1 MNLTK
6 KVIENALPPDIGQ
19 IFLRDNEVVGLAVR
33 ITAGGAKV
41 WVLEMRVGG
50 RPKRMTLGRWG
61 DYDVAA
67 ARVLAHEW
75 RGAIGRGEDP
85 TAGRNGKAFKAES
98 TFAQFAER
106 FVEEHSK
113 RRKRSWSRDAARI
126 RNLFMRW
133 SSRRLSEITREDVIG
148 LQQRIA
154 KQHGQVAANR
164 AMTLLCTMYNVAAD
178 WGVFKGE
185 NPAARVRHY
194 KERSRTRYLNGEE
207 LTRVNEAL
215 ANEPNEYWRAYFALL
230 LLLGLRRNELL
241 SARWTEVDFET
252 RVLTIP
258 STKSGEVHR
267 APLPDAAIEILR
279 SLSSYGN
286 REFLFPSP
294 FGKGHLVEPAKAWQR
309 IRERAGVDDVTIH
322 DLRRTFGSWLAARGF
337 SLAMIGAALNHSD
350 PKSTRIYAKI
360 NLDPVR
366 AMIESNAGAM
376 LQRG

>member
-1 MNLTK
+1 MQLTK
-6 KVIENALPPDIGQ
+6 KLIENTLPPDTGQ
-19 IFLRDNEVVGLAVR
+19 IFLRDDDVSGLAVR
-33 ITAGGAKV
+33 VTAGGAKT

-61 DYDVAA
+61 DHDVAA

-85 TAGRNGKAFKAES
+85 TAGRNGKSLRDES
-98 TFAQFAER
+98 TFAAFAER

-113 RRKRSWSRDAARI
+113 RRKRSWARDAARI

-133 SSRRLSEITREDVIG
+133 NSRHLSEIKREDVIG

-154 KQHGQVAANR
+154 KQHGEVAANR
-164 AMTLLCTMYNVAAD
+164 ATSLLCTMFNTAAD
-178 WGVFKGE
+178 WGVYKGE

-194 KERSRTRYLNGEE
+194 KEKSRVRYLDGHE
-207 LTRVNEAL
+207 LRRVNEAL
-215 ANEPNEYWRAYFALL
+215 ANQPNEYWRAYFALL

-241 SARWTEVDFET
+241 SARWADVDFEG

-279 SLSSYGN
+279 SLSSCGN
-286 REFLFPSP
+286 HEFIFPSP
-294 FGKGHLVEPAKAWQR
+294 FGKGHLVEPGKAWQR
-309 IRERAGVDDVTIH
+309 IRERAGVADVTIH

-337 SLAMIGAALNHSD
+337 SLAMIGVALNHSD